1 MDPSPWPLLPHAPE
15 HLVTTHWSVVLQAGD
30 SRSPERSE
38 AMEKLCRAYWRPL
51 YAYVRRRGF
60 REEEAKDL
68 TQGFFARLLARND
81 LALADAERGRFRT
94 FLLSALQNFLV
105 NEWDKTQRLKRGGGT
120 MCFSLD
126 DADAEARFQH
136 ELATQLPQ
144 ETLFD
149 RGWAEAVMD
158 AVMKRFRGE
167 LAAGGDTARFEA
179 VQPFLLGGESAGSY
193 AEAAARLGIS
203 ETGARSIVHRFRKR
217 YRELIRAEIAHTVAD
232 PDEIDGEVRHLFSA
246 LAREDG

>member
-1 MDPSPWPLLPHAPE
+1 MTTGRDPGVFA
-15 HLVTTHWSVVLQAGD
+15 TTHWSRVLAAGD
-30 SRSPERSE
+30 EHSSRRGDALEQ
-38 AMEKLCRAYWRPL
+38 LCQTYWYPL
-51 YAYVRRRGF
+51 YAFIRRRGHD
-60 REEEAKDL
+60 EHEAKDL

-105 NEWDKTQRLKRGGGT
+105 NEWDKTQRLKRGGGAR
-120 MCFSLD
+120 CFSLD
-126 DADAEARFQH
+126 DAEAEARFQH

-158 AVMKRFRGE
+158 AVMKRFRQE
-167 LAAGGDTARFEA
+167 LAASGDTARFET

-203 ETGARSIVHRFRKR
+203 ETGVRSIVHRFRKR

-232 PDEIDGEVRHLFSA
+232 PNEIDGEVRHLFSA